1 MFLFRKKKDN
11 TETPAAEPTKAE
23 LIRPDKNKKSQPV
36 KGKGKIVE
44 AESVVETVETAQ
56 ADRPVKVVVPA
67 SALKE
72 EETANP
78 VAAVESSPPAAAV
91 PDEVADSLL
100 TPGHPGA
107 AQSAAA
113 PAATLTAPADAT
125 PAPTPVTAPKPDP
138 KKAVQ
143 EGEGKDNLFS
153 SLFGQAV
160 EEEEDILAKLV
171 KSLPEISM
179 EEILSDAEEVKSL
192 MKEFSQSQDG

>member
-11 TETPAAEPTKAE
+11 SETPAAEPTKAE

-107 AQSAAA
+107 AQPAAA
-113 PAATLTAPADAT
+113 PAATPAST
-125 PAPTPVTAPKPDP
+125 PITAPKPDP